1 LLKDEVDGIIKINN
15 NAFIVWKMTEFI
27 IQVNNTEKAGKAKAY
42 TSRHLA
48 DKLKKVCC
56 LCKVVL

>member
-1 LLKDEVDGIIKINN
+1 
-15 NAFIVWKMTEFI
+15 MTEFI